1 MQVTIKANANTCA
14 QSGFGTGKAVYCG
27 ANPPNTWEVIDIAYG
42 YVIITISKIGQD
54 ISDLTESAQ
63 CAPVV
68 RFVHSICVQSN

>member
-42 YVIITISKIGQD
+42 YVIITISKIAQD
-54 ISDLTESAQ
+54 IY
-63 CAPVV
+63 
-68 RFVHSICVQSN
+68 